1 MKNYLVVILG
11 LIATSSAIANPID
24 YSRLLERFTRFQDS
38 KPKDSAPK
46 KLVAPP
52 DDRVDLNENFLNIH
66 YFSSDELV
74 WTQPLQYLLNQIQES
89 VTLPQTV
96 LRTFISVAEKSLK
109 PKENNYPISLDSY
122 PEDSISRLFIQ
133 ESISAAFYYIKGYYQ
148 LPHKILR
155 LLSDSSERVSSRVL
169 SEVQSDSWNERGTL
183 QILIGDVGASGISS
197 LVTEYAKASER
208 QLVHI
213 HPMWNSDISDLAEE
227 IQMHVRQ
234 GNAPIL
240 FFDQMGRQPAEVLE
254 AVAALTENRALIG
267 NASLI
272 VSFKAGAF
280 NINNSHVRRIVS
292 SSEAVHVVGHPGS
305 WHYYADFIRINLPA
319 ALNQIARRNDHYKNL
334 VLNNEGPI
342 VTQLAKAAW
351 DLQQA
356 TGRSTFRDL
365 QLALRSLDSQG
376 FPDSQCGGI
385 LRSALYPHPQL
396 NFDQAVRR
404 YKSEVQKSLGNGID

>member
-24 YSRLLERFTRFQDS
+24 YSSLSKRFTRFQDS

-52 DDRVDLNENFLNIH
+52 DDRVDLNENFLNRD

-74 WTQPLQYLLNQIQES
+74 WTQPLQYLLNHIQES

-122 PEDSISRLFIQ
+122 PEDSISRTFIQ
-133 ESISAAFYYIKGYYQ
+133 ESISAAFYYLKGYYQ
-148 LPHKILR
+148 LPHRMLR
-155 LLSDSSERVSSRVL
+155 LLSDSSERVSPRVL
-169 SEVQSDSWNERGTL
+169 SEVLSDSWHERGTIQVL
-183 QILIGDVGASGISS
+183 LGDEGASGVSS

-208 QLVHI
+208 QLVQI
-213 HPMWNSDISDLAEE
+213 HPRWNSDISDLAGE
-227 IQMHVRQ
+227 IQSHVRQ

-240 FFDQMGRQPAEVLE
+240 FFDQLGRHPAEVLE

-272 VSFKAGAF
+272 VSFKPDAF
-280 NINNSHVRRIVS
+280 NMNNSHIKRIVS
-292 SSEAVHVVGHPGS
+292 SSEAVHIVGHPRS
-305 WHYYADFIRINLPA
+305 WHYYADFIQINLPA
-319 ALNQIARRNDHYKNL
+319 ALNQIARRNDHAKNL
-334 VLNNEGPI
+334 SLINEGLI
-342 VTQLAKAAW
+342 VTELAKAAW
-351 DLQQA
+351 ELQEA

-365 QLALRSLDSQG
+365 QLALRSLDPQG
-376 FPDSQCGGI
+376 FFDSKCGGI
-385 LRSALYPHPQL
+385 LRFALYPQH

-404 YKSEVQKSLGNGID
+404 YKSAVQKSLGNGID